1 MPVLTLFATEQDA
14 LEWAAGM
21 TMLTRPELARYL
33 GREVQRMRGG
43 PANDDY
49 IERLF
54 AAAGQVVRES
64 DNADY
69 WKRWR

>member
-1 MPVLTLFATEQDA
+1 
-14 LEWAAGM
+14 
-21 TMLTRPELARYL
+21 
-33 GREVQRMRGG
+33 MRGG
-43 PANDDY
+43 PATDDRY
-49 IERLF
+49 IERVF

>member
-1 MPVLTLFATEQDA
+1 LFASEKDA

-21 TMLTRPELARYL
+21 TMLTRPALARYL

-43 PANDDY
+43 PATDDRY
-49 IERLF
+49 IERVF